1 MMNILVG
8 YDGSKYGKWALEWA
22 GHLPFN
28 ARPKLTVV
36 HVVDQQSVR
45 APCMFQPMVGGNQRL
60 IREEIARLEQWGD
73 RVVTEARQSEIVEQL
88 RGKVV
93 KKRGSIP
100 DVILSEVAK
109 RQGLVVLGSR
119 GLDALDRFMLG
130 STSMRAALHAPCP
143 VLVVKQPPRTIQRIL
158 LAIDGSPSSRKGL
171 DFVLAHFAPTH
182 RRGQR
187 GSRSLEIFVAHVL
200 PKEQARLKCA
210 VTPVQEAADALRE
223 AGFRV
228 VEQVQVGK
236 AAPTLLT
243 MATKRKADLVVIGA
257 KGLGAVAR
265 FFLGSVSYELLQHA
279 RCSVLIIK

>member
-22 GHLPFN
+22 GCLPFN
-28 ARPKLTVV
+28 ASPKLTVV

-73 RVVTEARQSEIVEQL
+73 RVVTEARQSRIVG
-88 RGKVV
+88 RFSGKVV

-100 DVILSEVAK
+100 DGILSEVPK

-130 STSMRAALHAPCP
+130 STSMRAALHASCP
-143 VLVVKQPPRTIQRIL
+143 VLIVKQPPRNIHRML
-158 LAIDGSPSSRKGL
+158 LAIDGSPSSRKAL
-171 DFVLAHFAPTH
+171 DFVLAHFAPTS
-182 RRGQR
+182 RPSQR
-187 GSRSLEIFVAHVL
+187 GTRSLEMIVAHVL
-200 PKEQARLKCA
+200 PREQARLKCP
-210 VTPVQEAADALRE
+210 VTHVQDAGEALRD

-236 AAPTLLT
+236 PAPTLLT
-243 MATKRKADLVVIGA
+243 IATKRKVDLIIMGA

-279 RCSVLIIK
+279 RCSVLVVK